1 MFKSIVVGFDGSAHA
16 ARALEIGAELASRD
30 DLPLVVAYVIDPNHT
45 HIPEQMRQMGEI
57 EHVIEPVPKMMVNL
71 ENAPATMMSSMA
83 QANQD
88 SQAALFQ
95 YADYLVDTAA
105 ADCREAGAKQVET
118 QVLQGDPAET
128 IVELAQQRGADL
140 IITGCRG
147 FGRVKRLLLG
157 STSQKINQLADCSCL
172 TVH

>member
-16 ARALEIGAELASRD
+16 ARALEIGAELAGRD
-30 DLPLVVAYVIDPNHT
+30 DLPLAVVYVIDPSHT
-45 HIPEQMRQMGEI
+45 HIPEQMRQMGQI
-57 EHVIEPVPKMMVNL
+57 EHIIQPLPKMMINL
-71 ENAPATMMSSMA
+71 ENAPTAMMNSMA

-88 SQAALFQ
+88 SEAALFQ

-105 ADCREAGAKQVET
+105 ADCRDMGAKQVET
-118 QVLQGDPAET
+118 SVLQGDPAEK
-128 IVELAQQRGADL
+128 IVELAQQRQADL

-147 FGRVKRLLLG
+147 FGKLKRLLVG
-157 STSQKINQLADCSCL
+157 STSQKINQLAECSCL